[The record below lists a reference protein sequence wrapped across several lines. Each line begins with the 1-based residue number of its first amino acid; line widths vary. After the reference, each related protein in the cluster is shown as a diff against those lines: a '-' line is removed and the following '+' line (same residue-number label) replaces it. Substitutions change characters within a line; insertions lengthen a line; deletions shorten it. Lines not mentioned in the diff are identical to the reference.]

1 MLKLV
6 VKLIVSLYSIVSRI
20 GSRLI
25 KFEER
30 IPKVV
35 KNTSVVIL
43 LLGAAL
49 LASIYL
55 RGKNIGIL
63 DPKGTIAFQQ
73 RNLMFI
79 GVLLSLVVVIP
90 VFIMTFYIYAKYK
103 DDGRKKEYRP
113 DWDHNASIE
122 AAWWLIPI
130 ILISILSVITWNS
143 SHDLDPYKPVSEN
156 TKPLT
161 IKVIALQW
169 KWLFIYP
176 EENIATVN
184 YVEIPKDTPVDFI
197 LTSDAPMNS
206 FWIPQLGGQVYAMSG
221 MSTHLNLMADTVGDY
236 KGVSSNISGKGFA
249 GMTFKTYVRS
259 QDDYF
264 KWIDANRQQESL
276 ELDMERYNELVLPSE
291 NNAMVTYSPV
301 DQSLYDKVV
310 NKYMTSHH
318 EHPQQEGSDESTHHL
333 DEGGL

>member
-1 MLKLV
+1 MKISSRGFTLV
-6 VKLIVSLYSIVSRI
+6 ELMIVIAII
-20 GSRLI
+20 G
-25 KFEER
+25 
-30 IPKVV
+30 
-35 KNTSVVIL
+35 IL
-43 LLGAAL
+43 AAAL
-49 LASIYL
+49 LAGIYL

-63 DPKGTIAFQQ
+63 DPKGTIALQQ
-73 RNLMFI
+73 RNLMLI
-79 GVLLSLVVVIP
+79 GVLLSLVVVVP
-90 VFIMTFYIYAKYK
+90 VFIMTFYIYARYK
-103 DDGRKKEYRP
+103 DDGRTKEYRP
-113 DWDHNASIE
+113 DWDHSASIE
-122 AAWWLIPI
+122 AAWWLIPVV
-130 ILISILSVITWNS
+130 LISILSVITWKS
-143 SHDLDPYKPVSEN
+143 SHDLDPYKPVSAS

-184 YVEIPKDTPVDFI
+184 YVEIPEDTPVDFV

-221 MSTHLNLMADTVGDY
+221 MSTHLNLMANTIGDY
-236 KGVSSNISGKGFA
+236 NGVSSNISGKGFA

-259 QDDYF
+259 QDDYL
-264 KWIDANRQQESL
+264 KWVNASRDQDMTA
-276 ELDMERYNELVLPSE
+276 LDMQGYNELALPSE
-291 NNAMVTYSPV
+291 NNKMATYSPV